1 MSKIIETGAAM
12 NTTHTPPPKE
22 QLQPGEAYKLP
33 EAQRQAILQGSD
45 FARTRALIH
54 AQREKFLARIDILP
68 LQIA

>member
-1 MSKIIETGAAM
+1 M
-12 NTTHTPPPKE
+12 NTTHTPSPKE

-54 AQREKFLARIDILP
+54 AQREKFLARNNGFEFGEQTLP
-68 LQIA
+68 